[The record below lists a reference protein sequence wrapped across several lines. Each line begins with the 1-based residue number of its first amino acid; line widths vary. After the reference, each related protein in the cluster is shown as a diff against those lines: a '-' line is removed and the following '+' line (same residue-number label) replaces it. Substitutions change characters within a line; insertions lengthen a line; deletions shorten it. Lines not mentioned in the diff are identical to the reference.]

1 MNETPQEYTQRIL
14 GYVDGKNSVAVQK
27 STPKKIERLIARLSP
42 AQLRRR
48 PAPEKWSIV
57 EILAHLA
64 ETELVCGYRMRMIL
78 SSSGTPIQAFDQ
90 DAWARAGNYAKADA
104 KASLKMF
111 RTLRESNLALL
122 GSLPP
127 EKWEYF
133 GMHAER
139 GKETIAHMAKMFA
152 GHDINHLMQIEHLAK
167 QGRAARK

>member
-1 MNETPQEYTQRIL
+1 MNESPQEYTQRIL

-27 STPKKIERLIARLSP
+27 STPKKIERLIARLPP

-48 PAPEKWSIV
+48 AAPEKWSIV

-64 ETELVCGYRMRMIL
+64 ETELVCGDRMRMIL
-78 SSSGTPIQAFDQ
+78 SSSGTAIQAFDQ

-104 KASLKMF
+104 QVSLKMF

-127 EKWEYF
+127 EKQEHF

-139 GKETIAHMAKMFA
+139 GKETFVFFSKQKAAY
-152 GHDINHLMQIEHLAK
+152 DINHLMQIEHLAK

>member
-14 GYVDGKNSVAVQK
+14 GYVDGKNAVTVQK

-48 PAPEKWSIV
+48 PAPEKWSIT

-78 SSSGTPIQAFDQ
+78 SANGTPIQAFDQ
-90 DAWARAGNYAKADA
+90 DAWARSGNYAKTDA

-111 RTLRESNLALL
+111 RMLRESNLALL
-122 GSLPP
+122 RSLPK
-127 EKWEYF
+127 ERWDCF
-133 GMHAER
+133 GMHEER
-139 GKETIAHMAKMFA
+139 GKETIAHMTRMFA
-152 GHDINHLMQIEHLAK
+152 GHDVNHLTQIEHLAK
-167 QGRAARK
+167 GSRGSGK

>member
-14 GYVDGKNSVAVQK
+14 GYVDGKDSVAVQK

-90 DAWARAGNYAKADA
+90 DAWARAGN
-104 KASLKMF
+104 SS
-111 RTLRESNLALL
+111 RTL
-122 GSLPP
+122 
-127 EKWEYF
+127 
-133 GMHAER
+133 
-139 GKETIAHMAKMFA
+139 
-152 GHDINHLMQIEHLAK
+152 
-167 QGRAARK
+167 